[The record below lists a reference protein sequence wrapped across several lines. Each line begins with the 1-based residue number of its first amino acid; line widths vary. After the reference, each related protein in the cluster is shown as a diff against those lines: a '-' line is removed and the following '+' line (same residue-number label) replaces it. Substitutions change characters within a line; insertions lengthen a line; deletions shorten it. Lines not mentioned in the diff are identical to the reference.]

1 MSPSDIA
8 ANALAIAALD
18 RIDYDRPHREQTLDL
33 PCKLSPREYE
43 AAGDEFAKA
52 VRVRESLE
60 IEAAQSAKHFK
71 ARIETATADE
81 RRRLRILET
90 HTEER
95 PIPVKELWAKKA
107 GEDTIVTVRLDLF
120 TGIVDPLCY
129 VTERHPQPLD
139 RQTKMEALGG
149 GGKRQATDPSEEHL
163 QRQADAALA
172 SSGDPMPFE
181 IEEDTDDDGTS
192 LVAMPGAAEPE
203 HDVEDDEAPA
213 KRSRKQRAKDSAAKA
228 PKPEKRAKAKK

>member
-95 PIPVKELWAKKA
+95 PIPVKELWAKKG

-120 TGIVDPLCY
+120 TGVVDPLCY

-149 GGKRQATDPSEEHL
+149 GGKRPPTEPSEDHL

-172 SSGDPMPFE
+172 SSGEPMPFE
-181 IEEDTDDDGTS
+181 IDEDTEDVDVS
-192 LVAMPGAAEPE
+192 LVAMPGAEEPE
-203 HDVEDDEAPA
+203 QEIEAKPLPKKGKA
-213 KRSRKQRAKDSAAKA
+213 KGKAKA
-228 PKPEKRAKAKK
+228 WYGL